1 MYKKT
6 IDSDIVEIIGE
17 YGIIKYKEKTFWD
30 NGKVFGTQSGYDV
43 ALEQGQGDVVTS
55 FNYIKDARKWAK
67 EN

>member
-6 IDSDIVEIIGE
+6 IDSDIVEIVGE

-43 ALEQGQGDVVTS
+43 ALEQGEGDVVAS
-55 FNYIKDARKWAK
+55 FDYIKDARKWAK

>member
-1 MYKKT
+1 MYKKV

-43 ALEQGQGDVVTS
+43 ALEHGEGDVVAS
-55 FNYIKDARKWAK
+55 FDYIKDARKWAK